1 MHIVIIGWLFVAVML
16 TVSQTS
22 LVGAAITFIMWGL
35 LPIGLIT
42 YLFGRRKRKGTQRD
56 DGAN

>member
-16 TVSQTS
+16 AISQTS

-35 LPIGLIT
+35 LPAGLIT
-42 YLFGRRKRKGTQRD
+42 YLFGRRKRKGERKGD
-56 DGAN
+56 KPD